1 MKSLVKL
8 SVACLL
14 ACSFAWGAELTAKP
28 AFVEKQITP
37 ELLNKIRGGGFV
49 LYMRH
54 GNTDNSRPDR
64 VPNVDL
70 ADCSTQRP
78 LSDDGRKLMKQVGKA
93 IRDARIPLG
102 QILVSP
108 MCRTKESAQ
117 LAIGESF
124 QIVESLMYSANMTSD
139 EKKPRIEA
147 LKKLLAL
154 PVPQGANTLMI
165 AHAPNLDDL
174 IGFFVKPEGTIV
186 VFSVGG
192 ANGYEYVASIH
203 PEDWPTLLLK

>member
-1 MKSLVKL
+1 MKFLAAL
-8 SVACLL
+8 LAACLL
-14 ACSFAWGAELTAKP
+14 SLPSAWGADQPVKP
-28 AFVEKQITP
+28 AFVEKPMTP
-37 ELLNKIRGGGFV
+37 ELFKEIRNGGFV

-64 VPNVDL
+64 VPSIDIN
-70 ADCSTQRP
+70 DCSTQRP
-78 LSDDGRKLMKQVGKA
+78 LSDDGRSLMKQVGKA

-108 MCRTKESAQ
+108 MCRTKESAR
-117 LAIGESF
+117 LAIGEKF
-124 QIVESLMYSANMTSD
+124 EIVESLMYSANMTSE

-147 LKKLLAL
+147 LKKLLAV
-154 PVPQGANTLMI
+154 PVAKGTNTLMI

-186 VFSVGG
+186 VFRVGG
-192 ANGYEYVASIH
+192 PNVYEYAASIH
-203 PEDWPTLLLK
+203 PDDWRALPK